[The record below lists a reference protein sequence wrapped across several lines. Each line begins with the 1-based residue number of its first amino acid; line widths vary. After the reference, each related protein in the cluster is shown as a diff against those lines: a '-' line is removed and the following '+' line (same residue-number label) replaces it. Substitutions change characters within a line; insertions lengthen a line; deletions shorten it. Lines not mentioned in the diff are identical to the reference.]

1 MSADLEL
8 CYLPA
13 TEALRR
19 FKDRSLSP
27 VELMQAVITR
37 AEAVKDPV
45 NALTYTFFDEA
56 LANAHKAE
64 GKYARGGRPRALE
77 GLLIAIKDEN
87 NIKGK
92 RVAGI
97 QHYRKTDDFWASLKV
112 PKWTGFAHVEGL
124 DDRPSGYKNVA
135 LTVPLSLFTDDL
147 MRNNGTVRAAAQPV
161 AANG

>member
-8 CYLPA
+8 YYLPA

-19 FKDRSLSP
+19 FKDRSLPP

-56 LANAHKAE
+56 LANARKAE
-64 GKYARGGRPRALE
+64 AKYARGGRPRPLE
-77 GLLIAIKDEN
+77 GLPIAIKDEN

-92 RVAGI
+92 PISGGSLI
-97 QHYRKTDDFWASLKV
+97 LNCSIPDDHIAPRRSAFSMAKSVLRDIRDWV
-112 PKWTGFAHVEGL
+112 
-124 DDRPSGYKNVA
+124 RPC
-135 LTVPLSLFTDDL
+135 
-147 MRNNGTVRAAAQPV
+147 
-161 AANG
+161 